1 MARLGER
8 LASGEAKLTF
18 RDDEHKLGY
27 LPSLLEQLGI
37 NPDSQVLVF
46 SKTSFQQDLIT
57 PRTPRALYF
66 NDDVT
71 IGFVYDG
78 VVLEVSANDPVQG
91 VQFYSLDAHPAE
103 KPNFVLRGAECA
115 SCHNGTNRGLSGL
128 VIAAT
133 YTAADGRGFYLG
145 TKSLFTAT
153 DHRTPL
159 EDRWGG
165 WYVTGTHGKQ
175 VHNGNAVAPDTDHP
189 FDLDRS
195 TSLNRTTLQDK
206 IDTSRYYMPTSD
218 LVALMTLEH
227 QTRMTNLITRVGWD
241 TRVAIHDGK
250 LAEFDKRLDD
260 EVDEIAT
267 YMLYADEAP
276 LHDTVKGVS
285 TFTKTFPERGPKD
298 SKGRSLRDFD
308 LHAKLFRYPMTYM
321 IYSDAFD
328 SLPDVARERIYHRL
342 HDVLTGKDK
351 GAKFE
356 KLASA
361 DRQAVLEILQDT
373 KPNLPAWWRQT
384 ATQGAGN

>member
-227 QTRMTNLITRVGWD
+227 QTEATNLITGLNAR
-241 TRVAIHDGK
+241 TLIPTQMNVAIDEL
-250 LAEFDKRLDD
+250 LAYLLF
-260 EVDEIAT
+260 
-267 YMLYADEAP
+267 ADEAVLTEP
-276 LHDTVKGVS
+276 IKGVS
-285 TFTKTFPERGPKD
+285 TFTQTFAQRGPRD
-298 SKGRSLRDFD
+298 QQGRSLRDFD
-308 LHAKLFRYPMTYM
+308 LHTRLFRYPFSYM
-321 IYSDAFD
+321 VYSEAFAAIRAPVRQR
-328 SLPDVARERIYHRL
+328 LYERLYNI
-342 HDVLTGKDK
+342 LTGKDRNPK
-351 GAKFE
+351 YARLTAESRGAI
-356 KLASA
+356 
-361 DRQAVLEILQDT
+361 LEILRDT
-373 KPNLPAWWRQT
+373 KTDLPESWIVPDPR
-384 ATQGAGN
+384 